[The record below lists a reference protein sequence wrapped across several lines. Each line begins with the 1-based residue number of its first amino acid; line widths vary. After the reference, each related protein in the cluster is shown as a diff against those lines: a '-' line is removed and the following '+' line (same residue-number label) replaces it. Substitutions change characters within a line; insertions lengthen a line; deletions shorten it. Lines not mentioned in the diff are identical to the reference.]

1 MGFWKNVENEL
12 KYRGIS
18 RKELALSIEMKEQSL
33 HKAIERDSEVS
44 AIIAIKIARF
54 LHVSLETLL
63 EIENLKTENTY
74 TSPEAKKI
82 AQDYTELS
90 IRDQEL
96 IKCLIEKMKK
106 ITLNSGNL

>member
-18 RKELALSIEMKEQSL
+18 RKELALSIEMKEQNL

-106 ITLNSGNL
+106 

>member
-18 RKELALSIEMKEQSL
+18 RKELALAIEMKEQSL

-44 AIIAIKIARF
+44 AIIAVKIARF
-54 LHVSLETLL
+54 LKVSLEELL
-63 EIENLKTENTY
+63 EIESLKTENSY

-82 AQDYTELS
+82 AQDYSTLS
-90 IRDQEL
+90 LRDKEL

-106 ITLNSGNL
+106 Q

>member
-1 MGFWKNVENEL
+1 MGFWKIVDNEL

-18 RKELALSIEMKEQSL
+18 RKELAFTIDMKEQTL

-44 AIIAIKIARF
+44 AIIAIKVAHF
-54 LHVSLETLL
+54 LQVSLETLL
-63 EIENLKTENTY
+63 EIENLKTETPY
-74 TSPEAKKI
+74 TSPEAKII

-90 IRDQEL
+90 IRDKEL

-106 ITLNSGNL
+106 N

>member
-18 RKELALSIEMKEQSL
+18 RKELALSIEMNEQSL

-63 EIENLKTENTY
+63 EIENLKTKNTY

-106 ITLNSGNL
+106 

>member
-18 RKELALSIEMKEQSL
+18 RKELALSIEMNEQSL

-106 ITLNSGNL
+106 